1 MSASEPQ
8 TSREN
13 VVAELDFQIQYAT
26 ELLKGRRGN
35 VRRSLMDWKSALEDA
50 KQSVVEGTITEEQV
64 TALVDRGCRQ
74 AGAVRSNMIGHF
86 ADRPVW
92 IVTGEEMANN
102 VTIMQRLGDLLRTQI
117 NSAEPSP

>member
-1 MSASEPQ
+1 MSASEHPI
-8 TSREN
+8 SREN
-13 VVAELDFQIQYAT
+13 VIAELDFQIQYAT

-35 VRRSLMDWKSALEDA
+35 VRRSLMDWKSTLEDA

-74 AGAVRSNMIGHF
+74 AGAVRSNMTGHF

-92 IVTGEEMANN
+92 VVTGEDMANN
-102 VTIMQRLGDLLRTQI
+102 VAIMQRLGDLLRTQI
-117 NSAEPSP
+117 NGTESSP